1 MNSHMVAA
9 LIKLLCFI
17 STSAHTNYLINLL
30 KSVAWKGL
38 LNSSAACESLSLPP
52 SQARCVFYSTP
63 WWSQPFYLRI
73 CNKFSNKLLCFV
85 IRLSHLKSHAFQAV
99 KRTTSTCVSD
109 RFRWLSQARKRI
121 LHWGRWEST
130 GRHENSEVFVKKSEF
145 EGDTPLNACR
155 HLQGLLYSYVKTH
168 FVSTLSAFSLNNK
181 TAWRRFYCLCFLLL
195 KISYLVTPVR

>member
-63 WWSQPFYLRI
+63 CWSQPFCLRI
-73 CNKFSNKLLCFV
+73 CYKFSNKPRCFALCL
-85 IRLSHLKSHAFQAV
+85 IRLKNNVFQAV
-99 KRTTSTCVSD
+99 KLNTSTCLSG
-109 RFRWLSQARKRI
+109 RCRLLSQARKRI
-121 LHWGRWEST
+121 LHRWAEEST
-130 GRHENSEVFVKKSEF
+130 VGHKIVKIMWKTSHF
-145 EGDTPLNACR
+145 EKA
-155 HLQGLLYSYVKTH
+155 S
-168 FVSTLSAFSLNNK
+168 S
-181 TAWRRFYCLCFLLL
+181 
-195 KISYLVTPVR
+195 